1 MTHAR
6 VIRYRGAFRVV
17 YGFGGITYGWRTFDD
32 VRDTLAFV
40 LARQTRRVTF
50 AGGCLP

>member
-17 YGFGGITYGWRTFDD
+17 YGFDGISHGWRTFDD
-32 VRDTLAFV
+32 VRDALAFV

-50 AGGCLP
+50 AAGFLP